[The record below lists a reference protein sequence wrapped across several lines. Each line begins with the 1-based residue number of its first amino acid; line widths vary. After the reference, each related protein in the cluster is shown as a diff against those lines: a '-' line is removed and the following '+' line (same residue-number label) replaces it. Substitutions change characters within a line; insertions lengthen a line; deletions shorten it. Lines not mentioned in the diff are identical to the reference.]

1 MYIER
6 LKSYIVDGVC
16 VTNLFVT
23 YRGPPGDATTTST
36 PVMIIGANNV
46 FEVDCSSEA
55 LKIGDNNVLEAK
67 CLYNQCFV
75 FERKTFT

>member
-6 LKSYIVDGVC
+6 LKSYIIDGIC
-16 VTNLFVT
+16 VTDLFVT
-23 YRGPPGDATTTST
+23 YRGPPGDATPTST

-46 FEVDCSSEA
+46 FEVDCCSEA

-67 CLYNQCFV
+67 CLYKPVFCF
-75 FERKTFT
+75 